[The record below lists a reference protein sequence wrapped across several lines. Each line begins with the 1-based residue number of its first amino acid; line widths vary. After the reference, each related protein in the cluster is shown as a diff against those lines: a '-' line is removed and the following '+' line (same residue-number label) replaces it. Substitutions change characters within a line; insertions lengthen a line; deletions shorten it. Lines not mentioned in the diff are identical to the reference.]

1 MPSRFMDMLVLICG
15 DLTSILGV
23 KIPLTLIAIF
33 LTSYFPISDM
43 IYVNENNYLHAIK
56 IPPNFKKRS
65 RRVVEAWQKPHL
77 NIVFFIWRVSYLM
90 LIKRAEPMNCDI
102 SQIHRL
108 CGLAAG
114 SVMITICRFLT
125 FIKFSCLHFG
135 QNRGKF
141 CSIVSFRILSLVLP
155 PQTGHLIHSAVPI
168 SIRYLLQISAHNC
181 LFFCSWHIQKV
192 CQQQE
197 KR

>member
-1 MPSRFMDMLVLICG
+1 MAK
-15 DLTSILGV
+15 T
-23 KIPLTLIAIF
+23 
-33 LTSYFPISDM
+33 
-43 IYVNENNYLHAIK
+43 
-56 IPPNFKKRS
+56 PPEHR
-65 RRVVEAWQKPHL
+65 
-77 NIVFFIWRVSYLM
+77 FFIWRVSYLM

-114 SVMITICRFLT
+114 SVMITVCRFLT

-181 LFFCSWHIQKV
+181 LFFVLGTSRKFVNSKRSGRLKV
-192 CQQQE
+192 NIFSFIALIH
-197 KR
+197 KIP